1 MKIARD
7 KILHFGVC
15 FIGTLVISIITFGF
29 GIVASTLA
37 GVTFSIGLGLG
48 KEYGDSKAIG
58 NKWDN
63 KDILADLLGVMIS
76 SIIYVAIRLIVGR

>member
-1 MKIARD
+1 MKD
-7 KILHFGVC
+7 KLLHLGVC
-15 FIGTLVISIITFGF
+15 FLATISMSSILYAFG
-29 GIVASTLA
+29 VASTLA

-63 KDILADLLGVMIS
+63 KDILADLLDVMIS
-76 SIIYVAIRLIVGR
+76 SIIYVIIRLIVGR